1 MCQVIFQQP
10 EIVVEIKVIPHV
22 HSLDFMARCRESA
35 VGNGAAER
43 LYKWGGIN
51 DSKEKKKQKNKKN
64 PPSFMRVICH
74 RVKL

>member
-1 MCQVIFQQP
+1 
-10 EIVVEIKVIPHV
+10 
-22 HSLDFMARCRESA
+22 MARCRESA